1 MKGILEKDIKWHI
14 EILNKLF
21 DVPLQPYHAE
31 RDDCG
36 DFDLFQKMIYAAI
49 TSGVTF
55 ASYVENDYY
64 TIEYTGGF

>member
-1 MKGILEKDIKWHI
+1 VNFKTE
-14 EILNKLF
+14 
-21 DVPLQPYHAE
+21 
-31 RDDCG
+31 

-55 ASYVENDYY
+55 AAYIENDYY